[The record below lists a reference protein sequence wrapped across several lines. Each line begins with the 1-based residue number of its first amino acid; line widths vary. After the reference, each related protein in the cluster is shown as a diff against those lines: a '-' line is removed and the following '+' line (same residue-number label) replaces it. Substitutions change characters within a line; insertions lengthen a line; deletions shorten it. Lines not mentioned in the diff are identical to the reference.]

1 MKLIKLAVVILL
13 FFTLGCI
20 PLIDPD
26 ERNSRRSTDSP
37 ENVLKP
43 VDYSRFG
50 RPPIPVKLLLLIPAE
65 FEHFVHVSNYDGTRI
80 RHRLGREAELE
91 LRDAFGIEFAKVE
104 VWPANSEDAAMKML
118 WPEDPENAKVRA
130 YDYVAI
136 PKFLRVDSLES
147 NQKYGFEIDMQ
158 VEFTA
163 KNGSSIT
170 VKGHGE
176 TLIGKYAQSTPEKG
190 AVLTLQYAVSALLDG
205 VEQRRSLFER

>member
-1 MKLIKLAVVILL
+1 
-13 FFTLGCI
+13 
-20 PLIDPD
+20 
-26 ERNSRRSTDSP
+26 
-37 ENVLKP
+37 
-43 VDYSRFG
+43 
-50 RPPIPVKLLLLIPAE
+50 
-65 FEHFVHVSNYDGTRI
+65 
-80 RHRLGREAELE
+80 
-91 LRDAFGIEFAKVE
+91 
-104 VWPANSEDAAMKML
+104 MKML